1 MAARRKGEQAMA
13 RVPHVEREEL
23 DAEGREI
30 YDRIRKDRN
39 IPNVPLQFRA
49 LLHNPKAA
57 GYLTSMGAQLRF
69 QSAMPEN
76 LKELAII
83 LIARELNSA
92 IEWTGH
98 AVLAAKA
105 GVSAASIEAVR
116 AKKAP
121 AGLTGD
127 EQVITRFVHE
137 LLRNKALP
145 DDAFA
150 VVHKLLGTKGVVD
163 LTLTCSYYTGLC
175 LAQIALEL
183 EMEPGRVSTL

>member
-1 MAARRKGEQAMA
+1 MAPLNNREWIMA

-23 DAEGREI
+23 DTEGQAI
-30 YDRIRKDRN
+30 YDRIRKDRS

-49 LLHNPKAA
+49 LLHSPKAA

-105 GVSAASIEAVR
+105 GVSTASIEAVR
-116 AKKAP
+116 TWKAP
-121 AGLTGD
+121 AGLAGD
-127 EQVITRFVHE
+127 EQAITRFVHE
-137 LLRNKALP
+137 LLRNKTVP

-150 VVHKLLGTKGVVD
+150 AVHKLLGTKGAVD

-175 LAQIALEL
+175 LAQIALQL